1 MKSELDNYIKEE
13 NNKKQSLSPEEQCQK
28 LFSNMIG
35 NNILINSP
43 IKNKYGLYLNHYLIY
58 NDFTASGKGLKNL
71 EEFIQKNI
79 LPTYANVHSIVG
91 LCAEK
96 TSKYFLESKDILR
109 HYTNAY
115 GNFSIIFHGQGTTG
129 AIYKLIEV
137 LSIKKYVLFYTN
149 LKMAFN
155 IRENFYKICGKNNQ
169 KQFEEL
175 CKDLLSNIK
184 QQFNE
189 LFLGINFCYKVKEN
203 NCCITRCML
212 CKKNLENEGG
222 YHKHINENCHLLNK
236 TKYDNDPN
244 NSELLQI
251 HGNEQIC
258 EDFIDIIRKKYN
270 IKNPDFINDLI
281 NDYKKFKPV
290 IFYSIYE
297 HNSNSLSWKE
307 TNCEICIINSE
318 SDNFY
323 HNLSQKLSQYKDNYI
338 KIGSFTSASNITGL
352 LLDVDLIS
360 ILLHKNGGFAFFDYA
375 SGSPYLK
382 IDMSEPLPD
391 EYRALLKFEKLD
403 EKDKKY
409 CFKDGIIF
417 SPHKMLGGQNTPG
430 VLIAHDRIYRNQL
443 KPTQPGG
450 GTVNFVYK
458 NMVDYIQDVEF
469 KEESGTPNIL
479 GGIRIGL
486 AFLIRNQ
493 MPHDFI
499 IKKDEYYNK
508 LFREELENC
517 FNLYI
522 LDYIKLKDKPHLP
535 IYAIMIS
542 YDDKFFHPNFV
553 CALLN
558 DLFGIQSRPGCS
570 CAPNYGQLLLG
581 FDKDEK
587 NFKLFQNVIYEGN
600 EIFKPGYIRL
610 NLPYFYP
617 EYIIKYVIKSI
628 KFICEYGHLFI
639 SLYKYNIKTGKFWF
653 YNINDKSQ
661 ENNTSLKLFNFWNNS
676 SCVND
681 SYYENQ
687 HYDLISKEKL
697 DKIFNEVE
705 NYVNNGDIYREMFYL
720 KEKNIMPRI
729 KDFDFGEW
737 EKVRWFIKLKDVQ
750 DYLVKMYKSVV
761 FGFDDQM
768 TYESVEKNESK
779 KLTRMK
785 NWSIRSQT

>member
-1 MKSELDNYIKEE
+1 MTEIKNEIKEK
-13 NNKKQSLSPEEQCQK
+13 NNIKNLETEELCQK
-28 LFSNMIG
+28 LFDNMIG

-43 IKNKYGLYLNHYLIY
+43 IKNKNGLNLSHFLIY
-58 NDFTASGKGLKNL
+58 NDFTASGKGLKKL
-71 EEFIQKNI
+71 EDFIQKHI
-79 LPTYANVHSIVG
+79 LPTYANVHSTVG

-109 HYTNAY
+109 QYTNAY
-115 GNFSIIFHGQGTTG
+115 GNYSIIFHGQGTTG
-129 AIYKLIEV
+129 AIYKLLEV
-137 LSIKKYVLFYTN
+137 LSIKKYYLFYTN
-149 LKMAFN
+149 LKNAFK
-155 IRENFYKICGKNNQ
+155 IRENFYKNFGENK

-175 CKDLLSNIK
+175 CKDLLNTIK

-203 NCCITRCML
+203 ECCVTKCML
-212 CKKNLENEGG
+212 CHKNVENEGG
-222 YHKHINENCHLLNK
+222 YHKHIKEECHLLNK
-236 TKYDNDPN
+236 NKFDNDPN
-244 NSELLQI
+244 KSELYQI
-251 HGNEQIC
+251 HGNQKIC

-270 IKNPDFINDLI
+270 PKHSDFIHDLI
-281 NDYKKFKPV
+281 NDYRKFKPV

-318 SDNFY
+318 SDKGNFY
-323 HNLSQKLSQYKDNYI
+323 QNLSQKLLEYKDNYI

-352 LLDVDLIS
+352 LLDLDLIS
-360 ILLHKNGGFAFFDYA
+360 ILMHKNGGFAFFDYA

-382 IDMSEPLPD
+382 IDMNEPLSD
-391 EYRALLKFEKLD
+391 EYRSLLKFEKLE
-403 EKDKKY
+403 EKDKIY
-409 CFKDGIIF
+409 CFKDGIVF
-417 SPHKMLGGQNTPG
+417 SPHKMIGGQNTPG

-469 KEESGTPNIL
+469 KEESGTPNII
-479 GGIRIGL
+479 GSIRVGL
-486 AFLIRNQ
+486 AFLIRNRI
-493 MPHDFI
+493 PHEYI
-499 IKKDEYYNK
+499 IEKDEYNNK
-508 LFREELENC
+508 LFRDELENC

-522 LDYIKLKDKPHLP
+522 LDDKKLRSKPHLP
-535 IYAIMIS
+535 IYAFMIS
-542 YDDKFFHPNFV
+542 YGEKFFHPNFV

-587 NFKLFQNVIYEGN
+587 NFKLFQNIIYEGN
-600 EIFKPGYIRL
+600 ELFKPGYIRL

-617 EYIIKYVIKSI
+617 EYVIKYVVKCI
-628 KFICEYGHLFI
+628 KFICEFGHLFI

-653 YNINDKSQ
+653 YDNNKSDKEINS
-661 ENNTSLKLFNFWNNS
+661 SLKFFDFSQNLPNEK
-676 SCVND
+676 D
-681 SYYENQ
+681 YYENK
-687 HYDLISKEKL
+687 YNDKISKEKL
-697 DKIFNEVE
+697 DKIFNEVQ

-729 KDFDFGEW
+729 KDYDFGEW
-737 EKVRWFIKLKDVQ
+737 EKVRWFVKMKDVQ

-761 FGFDDQM
+761 FGFDNQK
-768 TYESVEKNESK
+768 TYESVEKNERK
-779 KLTRMK
+779 KLIRMK